1 MLALIRF
8 AGVGSNTPSSE
19 IKGAAMDTTNN
30 KGAPSHGAPSK
41 TPRGN
46 SNSAHAQRQRLLD
59 RLRTA
64 PADTI
69 TLRSELDILMPAA
82 RVHELKRRGYLI
94 DKVWI
99 DRPTDC
105 GKLHRVALYVL
116 QLGEVMP

>member
-1 MLALIRF
+1 M
-8 AGVGSNTPSSE
+8 N
-19 IKGAAMDTTNN
+19 TTNN
-30 KGAPSHGAPSK
+30 KGAPSRGTPLK
-41 TPRGN
+41 TPRSD
-46 SNSAHAQRQRLLD
+46 SNSANAQRQRLLD
-59 RLRTA
+59 RLRVA

-94 DKVWI
+94 DKIWI

-116 QLGEVMP
+116 QPGEVCHE